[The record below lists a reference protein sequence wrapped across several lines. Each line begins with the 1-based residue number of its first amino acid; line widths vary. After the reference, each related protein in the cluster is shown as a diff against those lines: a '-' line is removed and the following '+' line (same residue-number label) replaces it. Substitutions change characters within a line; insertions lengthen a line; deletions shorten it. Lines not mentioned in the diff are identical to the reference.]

1 METSK
6 KTVVIKITQLVL
18 FLVVIQAL
26 RIVLIKACSLA
37 IQPTIFTRNCMS
49 AIVVTVI
56 GVILL
61 LIAKKKNQILSFF
74 PSLQS
79 AKSKIIYSVISLPVF
94 FIIVSSP
101 AFGEGYTPS
110 ILVPLVYS
118 VIITPLFEEL
128 IFRGFL
134 WNTLKPYFKN
144 EMLVYIIT
152 ALLFAVWHL
161 GYFDT
166 ILFAMGQN
174 GLHDNIVIV
183 MVLKMLTGLIFGII
197 TGFVRLKCK
206 NCYAS
211 FLVHSVL
218 NVFGR

>member
-1 METSK
+1 MEKSSRA
-6 KTVVIKITQLVL
+6 VMVKISQLVL
-18 FLVVIQAL
+18 FLIIIQAS
-26 RIVLIKACSLA
+26 RILLIKLCSLA
-37 IQPTIFTRNCMS
+37 IQPTVFTRSCMS
-49 AIVVTVI
+49 AVVVTII
-56 GVILL
+56 GAILL
-61 LIAKKKNQILSFF
+61 LIAKKRQNKLSFF

-79 AKSKIIYSVISLPVF
+79 SKSKIIYSVASLLVLF
-94 FIIVSSP
+94 LVVSSP
-101 AFGEGYTPS
+101 AFGEGYTLS
-110 ILVPLVYS
+110 VLVPLAYS

-128 IFRGFL
+128 IFRGYL

-144 EMLVYIIT
+144 EMSVYIIT

-166 ILFAMGQN
+166 ILFYVVQN
-174 GLHDNIVIV
+174 GKPGNVFVI
-183 MVLKMLTGLIFGII
+183 MALKVLTGFVFGVI

-211 FLVHSVL
+211 FLIHSFL